1 MTMELLIEIFG
12 RPPNSMFFIAL
23 LAFAVSLA
31 TSLSNRFL
39 TNREQL
45 KAWNKEIREWRA
57 ESMKATRSGDKKLM
71 AKVKKQE
78 RHVMQLQSK
87 MTLQSMK
94 TSVLWFIPLMLMW
107 YVLLPQ
113 IVPIGEIVAY
123 LPWISGEFPLN
134 VFLWYL
140 LCSFLAGA
148 LFTRLLGLSLG
159 GD

>member
-1 MTMELLIEIFG
+1 MASELLTEVFTLHF
-12 RPPNSMFFIAL
+12 SMFFITA
-23 LAFAVSLA
+23 LAFAVSFA
-31 TSLSNRFL
+31 TSLTNRFL

-45 KAWNKEIREWRA
+45 RAWNKEIREWRA
-57 ESMKATRSGDKKLM
+57 ESMKATRTGDKKLM

-87 MTLQSMK
+87 MTIQSMK
-94 TSVLWFIPLMLMW
+94 TSALWFIPLMLMW

-113 IVPIGEIVAY
+113 VVPINEIIAY

-148 LFTRLLGLSLG
+148 LFTRLFGLGFG